1 MTISADQVSRIA
13 KLICY
18 GQDAP
23 KKRSPQPGR
32 DDCEAMVDEEF
43 FFFFCSCQENRSVTA
58 KPIQFIFI

>member
-32 DDCEAMVDEEF
+32 DLKISKYGNYSHM
-43 FFFFCSCQENRSVTA
+43 ENKRGFLGNSGN
-58 KPIQFIFI
+58 QCG